1 MRFAWLLCAVLMLV
15 GGALM
20 PAAPTFAQIA
30 AAGRIGEIVVEGA
43 QRIDAATVRSYLLI
57 QEGEPFDPDRLDRS
71 LKSLFATGLFADVTF
86 RREGQT
92 LVVNVVENPIIN
104 RIAFEGNRR
113 LDDDALNA
121 EVTLKPRVIY
131 TRTKVQSD
139 VNRILTLYR
148 RSGRFS
154 ATVELKVIQLPQN
167 RVDLAF
173 EINEG
178 PVTRVENIR
187 FIGNQ
192 TYSDGKLREAI
203 RTKESRWYRFLSS
216 DDTYDPDRLTLD
228 RELLRRFYLRQGYA
242 DFRVVS
248 AVAELTPDQS
258 AFYITITVDEGNPYT
273 YGDINVAA
281 KLRDLKPDQLQ
292 DKVELEAGERYDADA
307 VEKTVDRLTDAVGEL
322 GYAFVEVRPR
332 IERDRE
338 NRKINIA
345 FEVEEGPRVFVER
358 IDILGNVR
366 TIDNV
371 VRREFRV
378 VEGDAF
384 NSAKLRRS
392 RQRLQNLDF
401 FKTVNVER
409 VPGSAPDKTIITVD
423 VEEKSTGALTFGVGY
438 STNVGGLLE
447 VGLRE
452 RNVLGRGYDVRLN
465 GRLSVR
471 RSQVDLSLTDPYF
484 LDREI
489 AAGIDLFRTENDLQ
503 QGKFYDQL
511 KLYDMVQYGMALR
524 AAYPITED
532 LRQDWR
538 YMISQTEIQ
547 NVTARAST
555 LIREQEGKSLL
566 SQVTHSL
573 IYDQRDSKIQPREG
587 YFVRVTND
595 VAGLGG
601 DVHLLRNRL
610 DGGQYFPF
618 EGDYVLALTGR
629 VGYVLGLGEDVP
641 FIQRFNLGGDNLRG
655 FETNGAGPRDIS
667 TSDALG
673 GEWMYDGTAQV
684 SFPIGLPNELGLRAH
699 VFTDVG
705 STGGVSPTRPYVRDT
720 GTPRVSAGVGL
731 EWATAFGLIVIDL
744 ALPVIKEDFDKTEI
758 FRLNFGTRF

>member
-1 MRFAWLLCAVLMLV
+1 MRFAWLLCAVLML
-15 GGALM
+15 GAGAMM
-20 PAAPTFAQIA
+20 PAASAFAQSA
-30 AAGRIGEIVVEGA
+30 AAGRIGEIVVDGA
-43 QRIDAATVRSYLLI
+43 QRIDASTVRSYLLI

-113 LDDDALNA
+113 LDDEALNA

-154 ATVELKVIQLPQN
+154 ATVEPKVIQLPQN

-192 TYSDGKLREAI
+192 TYSDSKLREAI

-228 RELLRRFYLRQGYA
+228 RELLRRYYLRQGYA

-258 AFYITITVDEGNPYT
+258 AFYITFTVDEGNPYT

-281 KLRDLKPDQLQ
+281 KLRDLKPEQLE
-292 DKVELEAGERYDADA
+292 DKIELKKGKRYDADA

-358 IDILGNVR
+358 IDIRGNVR
-366 TIDNV
+366 TVDNV

-392 RQRLQNLDF
+392 RQRLQDLDF

-438 STNVGGLLE
+438 STTAGGLLD

-465 GRLSVR
+465 GRLSQR

-489 AAGIDLFRTENDLQ
+489 AAGVDLFRTETDFQRRSSFDEVEL
-503 QGKFYDQL
+503 
-511 KLYDMVQYGMALR
+511 GMALR
-524 AAYPITED
+524 AGYPITEE
-532 LRQDWR
+532 LRQSWR
-538 YMISQTEIQ
+538 YMIRQTEIQ
-547 NVTARAST
+547 NVSSAAST

-573 IYDQRDSKIQPREG
+573 IYDRRDSRITPRDG
-587 YFVRVTND
+587 YFVRATND

-601 DVHLLRNRL
+601 DIRLLRNRL

-618 EGDYVLALTGR
+618 EGDYVLALTGGA
-629 VGYVLGLGEDVP
+629 GYVFGLGEDVP
-641 FIQRFNLGGDNLRG
+641 IFERFFVGGDNLRG
-655 FETNGAGPRDIS
+655 FETAGAGPRDIS
-667 TSDALG
+667 TADALG
-673 GEWMYDGTAQV
+673 GEWMYNGTAQV
-684 SFPIGLPNELGLRAH
+684 SFPIGLPTELGLRAH

-705 STGGVSPTRPYVRDT
+705 SAGGVSPSQPNVRDT
-720 GTPRVSAGVGL
+720 GAPRVSAGVGL

-744 ALPVIKEDFDKTEI
+744 GLPIIEEEFDKTEI